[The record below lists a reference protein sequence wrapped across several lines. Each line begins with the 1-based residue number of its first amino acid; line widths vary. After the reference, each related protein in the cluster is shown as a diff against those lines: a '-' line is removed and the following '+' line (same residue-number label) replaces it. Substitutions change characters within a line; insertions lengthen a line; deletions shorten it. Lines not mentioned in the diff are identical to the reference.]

1 MAINTWAVAVIRY
14 PAGILDCTKKQMMT
28 TCQGCTYQIIK
39 DVIVRL
45 CKRYKDKKT
54 SEISKKRNTKKS
66 QKQHQ
71 GKEPKTGQYPR
82 LVADTS
88 HSYR

>member
-28 TCQGCTYQIIK
+28 TCQGCTYQRMK

-45 CKRYKDKKT
+45 CERDKDK
-54 SEISKKRNTKKS
+54 
-66 QKQHQ
+66 
-71 GKEPKTGQYPR
+71 
-82 LVADTS
+82 
-88 HSYR
+88 